1 MNGGKLNIRFASIID
16 FDEEA
21 YPLKRSTIIYLSGC
35 PLNCPYCNE
44 APLVNPVS
52 FGEKPVEYFIDHLK
66 SVSEATEALVL
77 TGGEPL
83 MQANA
88 LSGLCESAKSL
99 GFSVKIETS
108 GYYAEALNQL
118 LPFVDYVSMDLKNEL
133 VPEKYARSCGFPN
146 AEVLLS
152 NVLRSLTYLEK
163 RGQGVFKEFS
173 LTVVPGLNDSPEVV
187 KSLTRYLSPYC
198 DRFVLRPYS
207 PTGELLTNDYPD
219 APSKEKMRELEIYAK
234 RYVKSVVVE

>member
-1 MNGGKLNIRFASIID
+1 MNIRFASIID
-16 FDEEA
+16 FDEDA
-21 YPLKRSTIIYLSGC
+21 YPLKRSTVVYLSGC

-52 FGEKPVEYFIDHLK
+52 YGEKPVEYFIEHLK

-88 LSGLCESAKSL
+88 LARLCEAAKDL
-99 GFSVKIETS
+99 GFAVKIETS

-133 VPEKYARSCGFPN
+133 EPKAYARSCGFNN

-163 RGQGVFKEFS
+163 RGQGVYKEFS

-187 KSLTRYLSPYC
+187 KSLTQYVSPYC
-198 DRFVLRPYS
+198 DRFVLRTYS
-207 PTGELLTNDYPD
+207 PTGELLTKDYPK
-219 APSKEKMRELEIYAK
+219 APTEEKMRELEIYAK
-234 RYVKSVVVE
+234 RCVKNAVVE